1 MEEVEE
7 IQYREE
13 LLKWCDNIYLHWER
27 MKPRFSKLFDLKTL
41 EEWEESCRGLKEK
54 LQIDTEADLDEYHTA
69 KNLYEQWEMLYG
81 ESISGKEDV
90 NSDVREGVELSTQS
104 DREIELSDRESD
116 KEDELIQ
123 VTINLEIPRQ
133 DLRKILL
140 DYKMEV

>member
-1 MEEVEE
+1 
-7 IQYREE
+7 
-13 LLKWCDNIYLHWER
+13 
-27 MKPRFSKLFDLKTL
+27 
-41 EEWEESCRGLKEK
+41 
-54 LQIDTEADLDEYHTA
+54 
-69 KNLYEQWEMLYG
+69 MLYG

-116 KEDELIQ
+116 KEDELIR

>member
-13 LLKWCDNIYLHWER
+13 LLEWCDNIYLHWER

-54 LQIDTEADLDEYHTA
+54 LQIDTEADLDEYHIA
-69 KNLYEQWEMLYG
+69 KNLYEQWELLYR
-81 ESISGKEDV
+81 ESVNGQEEVKSDERKIED
-90 NSDVREGVELSTQS
+90 LSTGS
-104 DREIELSDRESD
+104 DGKIELSVREND
-116 KEDELIQ
+116 TEDEVLQ
-123 VTINLEIPRQ
+123 MTINLEIPRQ